1 MTAREFFGAVGLLV
15 AFGVAVVNGGC
26 ASKQEPAPCDAL
38 TLATMTATCAAR
50 VRACDPEPAP
60 CPAQDECF
68 AQLDARQA
76 ECLGRLGLSGAP
88 AAGAGGRAP

>member
-1 MTAREFFGAVGLLV
+1 MTAREFFGCVGLLALVV
-15 AFGVAVVNGGC
+15 AAVLQGGC

-38 TLATMTATCAAR
+38 TLASMTATCTAR
-50 VRACDPEPAP
+50 VAACEPEPAP

-68 AQLDARQA
+68 AALDARQA
-76 ECLGRLGLSGAP
+76 ECLGRLGMA